1 MYLAMQRRAFS
12 AQRVKAYVKPPKH
25 YPGRS
30 ELAVQGFN
38 SKPPISAQ

>member
-25 YPGRS
+25 YPGKS
-30 ELAVQGFN
+30 ELAVQGLN
-38 SKPPISAQ
+38 SMPPISAQ